1 MISVQKFWLLLNIA
15 KVYTRALI
23 ATPDLIDCS
32 VQRVKRQ
39 NSMAFLEEIMEDNES
54 DLRDELKVVD
64 KGGGKGGGKVDDK
77 GGAKDYLWCDGKDD
91 YKDDNRDDVK
101 DDDEVSSVALVDEGS
116 RCKMAVR
123 VQDSQRR
130 RRPGGDL
137 AFTMWPHI
145 PTAVHYLSH
154 TS

>member
-1 MISVQKFWLLLNIA
+1 
-15 KVYTRALI
+15 
-23 ATPDLIDCS
+23 
-32 VQRVKRQ
+32 
-39 NSMAFLEEIMEDNES
+39 MAFLEEIMENNES
-54 DLRDELKVVD
+54 DLRNGLKGVD
-64 KGGGKGGGKVDDK
+64 KDDDHCGDKVDDK
-77 GGAKDYLWCDGKDD
+77 GGDKDYLWCDGKDD
-91 YKDDNRDDVK
+91 YKDDDRDDVK

-130 RRPGGDL
+130 RRPGGDP

-154 TS
+154 TSYLSTVLPSLFWAK

>member
-1 MISVQKFWLLLNIA
+1 
-15 KVYTRALI
+15 
-23 ATPDLIDCS
+23 
-32 VQRVKRQ
+32 
-39 NSMAFLEEIMEDNES
+39 MAFLEEIMEDNES
-54 DLRDELKVVD
+54 DLRDELQVVD
-64 KGGGKGGGKVDDK
+64 KGGDEGGDKVD
-77 GGAKDYLWCDGKDD
+77 GKDYLCCDGKDD
-91 YKDDNRDDVK
+91 YKDDDRDDVK

-130 RRPGGDL
+130 RRPGGDP

-154 TS
+154 TSYLSTVLLSLF